1 MFLSQ
6 LTLLRK
12 IFQKNDFIN
21 RCLKLVLN
29 RIHILK
35 EKVLT
40 VKNRPPE
47 LVLSYLAT
55 ISLQTRTKL
64 QKSIKGILNCCKL
77 HAIFKS
83 QNKLSNKFN
92 FKDPIPQILA

>member
-40 VKNRPPE
+40 VKNRPLE

-64 QKSIKGILNCCKL
+64 QKSIKGILYCCKL